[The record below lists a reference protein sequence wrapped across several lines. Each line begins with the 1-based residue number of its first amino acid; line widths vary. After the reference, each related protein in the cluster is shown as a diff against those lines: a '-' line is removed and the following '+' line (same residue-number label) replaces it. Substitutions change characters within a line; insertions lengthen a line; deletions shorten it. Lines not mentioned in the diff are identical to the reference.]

1 MLNKIIQWSLDNR
14 LLVIVGAVALLI
26 YGGLVAFRSPVDVF
40 PDLTAPT
47 VTILTESHG
56 LAPEEVESLVTLP
69 IESAMNG
76 TAGVFRVRSNSAIGI
91 SLVFVEFNFDTDIYR
106 ARQLV
111 NEKLQQVRLPSGVS
125 PPVLGPI
132 SSTMGEI
139 MLISMTSQKTSPME
153 LRSLADWVV
162 RPRLLG
168 VGGVSQVSVIGGERK
183 QHQVL
188 IDPGR
193 LADYGMALNQVT
205 RAVGN
210 SNVNASGGFL
220 ERPNDEFLIRVRG
233 RAHGPEDLGNAIVA
247 VRDGAPILLKNVA
260 TVQAGATL
268 KRGDGSFN
276 MKPAVV
282 TTIQKQPNANTLE
295 VTERI
300 EQTLANLKAT
310 LPPDVTIN
318 TKAFQQAD
326 FIKRAIGNVQEAL
339 IEGGVLVIVILFL
352 FLWNFRTTFISL
364 TAIPLSLLAAILVMS
379 YFGITV
385 NTMTLGGL
393 AIAIGALVDD
403 AIIDVEN
410 VFRRLKQNAQRATP
424 EPVAGVVYKASSEIR
439 GSILFATLII
449 VLVFLPLF
457 SLAGFEGRMFAPLAF
472 AYIIS
477 IMVSLVVALTVTPA
491 LCYYLLGHSKL
502 IHDERDSRLVAWL
515 KRHYAR
521 ILNWTLRH
529 PAEIIGASAIM
540 LVTAVLLFP
549 LMGRE
554 FLPPFNEGALNIN
567 AGLPPGTSL
576 QESNRVGALIETAL
590 HEIPEVASTTR
601 RTGRAELDEH
611 AAGVNLSEIEVV
623 TKEGGR
629 QHTEVM
635 EDVRQRLATIP
646 GVNVEVGQ
654 PISHRIDHLLSGTRA
669 QIAIKLFGPDLA
681 TLRTKANEIRDA
693 MATVPGVVD
702 LLVEPQVGVPQVQIN
717 INRQAASAVGL
728 SSADLAEAAEIAFNG
743 EVVSQALEDQR
754 TYDVLV
760 RFDDSARQSIETIGR
775 TLVDTPAG
783 AKVPISQVAE
793 VRSDQGPNTINRENV
808 QRRIIV
814 QANVAGRDLGG
825 VISDV
830 RAAINR
836 KVSLPQGY
844 FLQYGG
850 QFESQEKA
858 SRQITLLSVVAIGG
872 IFLLLYIALKTAR
885 AALLV
890 MANLPLALIGGV
902 VMVFLSGGTLSVASL
917 IGFITLFGIA
927 TRNGIMLIS
936 HYRHLMEEE
945 GVSFRDAIVQGSM
958 ERLSPIL
965 MTALV
970 TGVGLIPLALGAGEP
985 GREIQQPMAVV
996 ILGGIATSTFL
1007 NMIVIPALY
1016 LKFGRA
1022 EAHVRTK
1029 DYPRDLDLATRKGSS
1044 PTL

>member
-1 MLNKIIQWSLDNR
+1 MLNKIIQWSLNNR
-14 LLVIVGAVALLI
+14 LLVIVGAVALLV

-91 SLVFVEFNFDTDIYR
+91 SIVFVEFNFDTDIYR

-111 NEKLQQVRLPSGVS
+111 NEKLQQAPLPSGVS

-168 VGGVSQVSVIGGERK
+168 IGGVSQVSVIGGQRK
-183 QHQVL
+183 QYQVL
-188 IDPGR
+188 VDPAK
-193 LADYGMALNQVT
+193 LADYGLTLNQVT
-205 RAVGN
+205 KAVGN

-220 ERPNDEFLIRVRG
+220 ERPNEEFLIRARG
-233 RAHGPEDLGNAIVA
+233 RAHNAEDLSAAIVA
-247 VRDGAPILLKNVA
+247 VRDGAPVLLKNVA
-260 TVQAGATL
+260 MVQEGATL

-282 TTIQKQPNANTLE
+282 ATIQKQPNANTLE
-295 VTERI
+295 VTEKI
-300 EQTLANLKAT
+300 ETTLANLKAT

-326 FIKRAIGNVQEAL
+326 FINRAIGNVQEAL

-379 YFGITV
+379 YFGITI

-410 VFRRLKQNAQRATP
+410 VFRRLKQNARSPVP
-424 EPVAGVVYKASSEIR
+424 EPVARVVYRASSEIR
-439 GSILFATLII
+439 SSILFATLII

-477 IMVSLVVALTVTPA
+477 IMVSLVVALTVTPV

-521 ILNWTLRH
+521 ALGWTLRH
-529 PAEIIGASAIM
+529 PYKIIGTSAVM
-540 LVTAVLLFP
+540 LLVAVLLIP

-554 FLPPFNEGALNIN
+554 FLPPFNEGTLNIN
-567 AGLPPGTSL
+567 ANLPPGTSL
-576 QESNRVGALIETAL
+576 QESDRVGNLIETAL
-590 HEIPEVASTTR
+590 HEVPEVASTTR

-611 AAGVNLSEIEVV
+611 AAGVNTSEIEVV

-629 QHTEVM
+629 KHAEVM
-635 EDVRQRLATIP
+635 EEVRQKLATIP
-646 GVNVEVGQ
+646 GVDVEVGQ

-669 QIAIKLFGPDLA
+669 QIAIKLFGPELA
-681 TLRTKANEIRDA
+681 TLRTKANEIREA

-728 SSADLAEAAEIAFNG
+728 SSADLAEAVEIAFNG
-743 EVVSQALEDQR
+743 EAVSQVLEDQR

-760 RFDDSARQSIETIGR
+760 RLDSSARQSIETIGR
-775 TLVDTPAG
+775 TLIDTPTG

-793 VRSDQGPNTINRENV
+793 VRPDQGPNTINRENV
-808 QRRIIV
+808 QRRIII
-814 QANVAGRDLGG
+814 QANVADRDLGS
-825 VISDV
+825 VINDV
-830 RAAINR
+830 RAAISR
-836 KVSLPQGY
+836 KVALPQGY

-858 SRQITLLSVVAIGG
+858 SRQITLLSIVAIGG
-872 IFLLLYIALKTAR
+872 IFLLLYIALKTTR

-902 VMVFLSGGTLSVASL
+902 VMVFFSGGTLSVASL

-945 GVSFRDAIVQGSM
+945 GVSFRDAIAQGSM

-996 ILGGIATSTFL
+996 ILGGIITSTFL

-1016 LKFGRA
+1016 LKYGLA
-1022 EAHVRTK
+1022 EARK
-1029 DYPRDLDLATRKGSS
+1029 KSSEFPPEGDLISAGD
-1044 PTL
+1044 

>member
-1 MLNKIIQWSLDNR
+1 MLNKIIQWSLNNR
-14 LLVIVGAVALLI
+14 LLVIIGAVALLI
-26 YGGLVAFRSPVDVF
+26 CGGLVAFRSPVDVF

-91 SLVFVEFNFDTDIYR
+91 SIVFVEFNFDTDIYR

-139 MLISMTSQKTSPME
+139 MLISLTSQKTSPME

-168 VGGVSQVSVIGGERK
+168 IGGVSQVSVIGGQRK
-183 QHQVL
+183 QYQVL
-188 IDPGR
+188 VDPAK
-193 LADYGMALNQVT
+193 LADYGLTLNQVT
-205 RAVGN
+205 KAVGN

-220 ERPNDEFLIRVRG
+220 ERPNEEFLIRARG
-233 RAHGPEDLGNAIVA
+233 RAHNAEDLGAAIVA
-247 VRDGAPILLKNVA
+247 LRDGAPILLKNVA
-260 TVQAGATL
+260 RVQEGATL

-276 MKPAVV
+276 MKSAVV
-282 TTIQKQPNANTLE
+282 ATIQKQPNANTLE
-295 VTERI
+295 VTEQI
-300 EQTLANLKAT
+300 EKTLATLKAT

-339 IEGGVLVIVILFL
+339 LEGGVLVIVILFL

-379 YFGITV
+379 YFGITI

-410 VFRRLKQNAQRATP
+410 VFRRLKQNAQSPTP
-424 EPVAGVVYKASSEIR
+424 EPVARVVYKASSEIR
-439 GSILFATLII
+439 NSILFATLII

-477 IMVSLVVALTVTPA
+477 IMVSLVVALTVTPV
-491 LCYYLLGHSKL
+491 LCYYLLGRSKL
-502 IHDERDSRLVAWL
+502 IQDESDSRLVAWL

-521 ILNWTLRH
+521 VLDWTLRH
-529 PAEIIGASAIM
+529 PYKIISTSAVMLLVAIM
-540 LVTAVLLFP
+540 LIP

-554 FLPPFNEGALNIN
+554 FLPPFNEGTLNIN
-567 AGLPPGTSL
+567 ANLPPGTSL
-576 QESNRVGALIETAL
+576 QESGRVGNLIETAL
-590 HEIPEVASTTR
+590 HEVPEVLSTTR

-611 AAGVNLSEIEVV
+611 AAGVNTSEIEVV

-629 QHTEVM
+629 KHSAVM

-693 MATVPGVVD
+693 MATVPGIVD

-717 INRQAASAVGL
+717 INRPAASAVGL
-728 SSADLAEAAEIAFNG
+728 SSGDLAEAVEVAFNG
-743 EVVSQALEDQR
+743 EAVSQVLEDQR

-775 TLVDTPAG
+775 TLIDTPTG
-783 AKVPISQVAE
+783 AKVPISQIAE

-808 QRRIIV
+808 QRRIII
-814 QANVAGRDLGG
+814 QANVADRDLGS
-825 VISDV
+825 VINDV
-830 RAAINR
+830 RSAINR
-836 KVSLPQGY
+836 KVALPQGY

-858 SRQITLLSVVAIGG
+858 SRQIALLSVVAIGG
-872 IFLLLYIALKTAR
+872 IFLLLFIALKTAR

-917 IGFITLFGIA
+917 VGFITLFGIA

-945 GVSFRDAIVQGSM
+945 GVSFRDAIAQGSM

-996 ILGGIATSTFL
+996 ILGGIVTSTFL

-1016 LKFGRA
+1016 LKYGLA
-1022 EAHVRTK
+1022 EARKTSSE
-1029 DYPRDLDLATRKGSS
+1029 YPPEGDLISAGD
-1044 PTL
+1044 

>member
-14 LLVIVGAVALLI
+14 LLVIIGAVALLI

-69 IESAMNG
+69 IESVMNG

-91 SLVFVEFNFDTDIYR
+91 SIVFVEFNFDTDIYR

-139 MLISMTSQKTSPME
+139 MLISLTSQKTSPME

-168 VGGVSQVSVIGGERK
+168 VGGVSQVSIIGGERK
-183 QHQVL
+183 QYQVL
-188 IDPGR
+188 VDPGR
-193 LADYGMALNQVT
+193 LADYGLTLKEVT
-205 RAVGN
+205 KAVGD

-220 ERPNDEFLIRVRG
+220 ERPNEESLIRVRG
-233 RAHGPEDLGNAIVA
+233 RAHSAEDLGSAIIA

-282 TTIQKQPNANTLE
+282 ATIQKQPNANTLE
-295 VTERI
+295 VTEQI
-300 EQTLANLKAT
+300 EKMLANLKAT

-326 FIKRAIGNVQEAL
+326 FINRAISNVQEAL
-339 IEGGVLVIVILFL
+339 IEGGVLVIIILFL

-379 YFGITV
+379 YFGITI

-410 VFRRLKQNAQRATP
+410 VFRRLKQNAQSPTP
-424 EPVAGVVYKASSEIR
+424 QPVARVVYKASSEIR
-439 GSILFATLII
+439 NSILFATLII

-477 IMVSLVVALTVTPA
+477 IMVSLIVALTVTPV
-491 LCYYLLGHSKL
+491 LCYYLLGNSKL

-540 LVTAVLLFP
+540 LVTALLLFP

-554 FLPPFNEGALNIN
+554 FLPPFNEGTLNIN
-567 AGLPPGTSL
+567 ANLPPGTSL
-576 QESNRVGALIETAL
+576 QESNRVGNLIEGAL
-590 HEIPEVASTTR
+590 HEVPEVASTTR

-611 AAGVNLSEIEVV
+611 AAGVNTSEIEVV

-629 QHTEVM
+629 KHTEVM

-646 GVNVEVGQ
+646 GVAVEVGQ

-693 MATVPGVVD
+693 MGAVPGVVD

-717 INRQAASAVGL
+717 INRSAAAAVGL

-775 TLVDTPAG
+775 TLIDTPTG

-793 VRSDQGPNTINRENV
+793 VRQDQGPNTINRENV

-814 QANVAGRDLGG
+814 QANVADRDLGS
-825 VISDV
+825 VINDV
-830 RAAINR
+830 RAAISQ
-836 KVSLPQGY
+836 KVPLPQGY
-844 FLQYGG
+844 FIQYGG
-850 QFESQEKA
+850 QFESQESA

-872 IFLLLYIALKTAR
+872 IFLLLFIALKTVR

-945 GVSFRDAIVQGSM
+945 GVSFRDAITQGSM

-996 ILGGIATSTFL
+996 ILGGIVTSTFL

-1016 LKFGRA
+1016 LKYGETAAQAPARGRGDDMELA
-1022 EAHVRTK
+1022 PA
-1029 DYPRDLDLATRKGSS
+1029 RD
-1044 PTL
+1044 

>member
-26 YGGLVAFRSPVDVF
+26 YGGLAAFRSPVDVF

-69 IESAMNG
+69 IESVMNG

-91 SLVFVEFNFDTDIYR
+91 SIVFVEFNFDTDIYR

-183 QHQVL
+183 QYQVL

-193 LADYGMALNQVT
+193 LADYGMTLNQVT

-282 TTIQKQPNANTLE
+282 ATIQKQPNANTLE

-300 EQTLANLKAT
+300 EQTLANLKGT

-515 KRHYAR
+515 KRRYAR
-521 ILNWTLRH
+521 ILDWTLRH

-629 QHTEVM
+629 KHTEVM

-728 SSADLAEAAEIAFNG
+728 SSADLAEAAEVAFNG

-793 VRSDQGPNTINRENV
+793 VRPDQGPNTINRENV

-825 VISDV
+825 VINDI
-830 RAAINR
+830 RAAMNR
-836 KVSLPQGY
+836 KVALPQGY

-858 SRQITLLSVVAIGG
+858 SRQIMLLSVVAIGG

-917 IGFITLFGIA
+917 VGFITLFGIA

-1016 LKFGRA
+1016 LKFGRTEALVRA
-1022 EAHVRTK
+1022 E
-1029 DYPRDLDLATRKGSS
+1029 DYPREMDMATQKGSS